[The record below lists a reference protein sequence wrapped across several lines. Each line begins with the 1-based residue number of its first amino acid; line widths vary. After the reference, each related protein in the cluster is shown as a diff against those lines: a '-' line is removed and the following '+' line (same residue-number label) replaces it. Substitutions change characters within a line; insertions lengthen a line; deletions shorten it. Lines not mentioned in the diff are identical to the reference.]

1 MPSEIEYGFDS
12 RRQSGEFIDWSTF
25 LISILLVTIGL
36 ISIYSATY
44 DAGMSSRFSQ
54 QLIYACL
61 GYGMV
66 IVILFIPETW
76 IFTMAYP
83 VYGIMALMLIS
94 VKLFGHEVNGTTGWL
109 NLGFVTIQPAEL
121 AKVTT
126 LLAAARYL
134 SSKGID
140 IKNLRDFLSVS
151 GIVLFPA
158 ALIFIQPDHG
168 TSTVIVALLFGILFW
183 AGFDLFTLF
192 TVFSIPAVGIMSLFG
207 IGSFVTSVSIFSIA
221 AGFFRKKLYV
231 TIIAIV
237 VVTGVGYSSK
247 VMVDKLEPYQKKRI
261 EIFLNPGSDLR
272 GSGYNVNQS
281 ILAVGGGRL
290 TGKGFLGGTQTQL
303 RYIPAQWTDFI
314 FSVPAEE
321 FGFVGAVS
329 VILLIAGFII
339 RAVSIAGESDS
350 NFLSLIC
357 FGAGTIIF
365 YHTVINIG
373 MAIGLMPVMGIPL
386 PFLSSGGS
394 FLISDLAIV
403 GLLLNAYRAHRRK
416 KIA

>member
-83 VYGIMALMLIS
+83 LYGIMALMLIS